1 MPKGVRNGRICRGR
15 PGAFPPYLIN
25 KADVAK
31 APLSLSFPWV
41 EGGTE
46 PSMCLFYRLCILP
59 NFELMDGDGFFPWH
73 LCIAECKHITE
84 LLERLG
90 ILHHFFR
97 SKVGHWWISG
107 VVHRPCQ
114 NGSAWLRLPGEELY
128 IIGGSF
134 LSDAARVKA
143 WSYSSSS
150 SPDSSLSELY

>member
-15 PGAFPPYLIN
+15 PGAFPPYLIKPTLRSFCTSFSIFSMSRGWN
-25 KADVAK
+25 LLCACFIGFASYRI
-31 APLSLSFPWV
+31 LSSWTATSF
-41 EGGTE
+41 
-46 PSMCLFYRLCILP
+46 R
-59 NFELMDGDGFFPWH
+59 PWH

-114 NGSAWLRLPGEELY
+114 NGSAWLRLPWEELY